1 MDELQ
6 AFRIA
11 VPWAL
16 IGGGASF
23 LLVWSLFRLVVVHL
37 TRDHA
42 VACIVTGCAGAIVT
56 RAIGLAWN
64 GETGYWLWFTI
75 GLLVLAILL
84 LVVCATLVVEMWK

>member
-16 IGGGASF
+16 IGGSGAF
-23 LLVWSLFRLVVVHL
+23 LLVWALFRLTVIHL
-37 TRDHA
+37 TREHA
-42 VACIVTGCAGAIVT
+42 IACIVVGCAGAVVT

-64 GETGYWLWFTI
+64 DSSGYWIGFTA

-84 LVVCATLVVEMWK
+84 LIVCATLVVEMWR

>member
-16 IGGGASF
+16 IGGAAAF
-23 LLVWSLFRLVVVHL
+23 LLVWAIFRLTVVHL

-42 VACIVTGCAGAIVT
+42 IACIVVGCAGIVVT

-64 GETGYWLWFTI
+64 DAAGYWLGFTA
-75 GLLVLAILL
+75 GLLVLAMLL
-84 LVVCATLVVEMWK
+84 LIVCSTLVVEMWR